1 MKEEKGSE
9 RRGEDSPAQ
18 AARER
23 SQAGV
28 VAGVGSLE
36 HGVGQGHGNAL
47 LPEHNTLTAGNLPG
61 LFIYLFIYFSS
72 TCRHGIILFCPVK
85 PGPTGCVPTS
95 SQNSVKN
102 HLQVPSSHLSQ
113 PFTPIAGSWGSSSGT
128 PLGISSLP
136 GELRGFPRWQG
147 QPGLGTAAPRPTIPP
162 PALLSGPLC
171 VFPTGGA
178 KAEGG
183 RELAREVPAAERR
196 R

>member
-1 MKEEKGSE
+1 MKEETGSE

-18 AARER
+18 AAREW

-28 VAGVGSLE
+28 VAGEGSLE

-47 LPEHNTLTAGNLPG
+47 LPEHNTLTAGNLP
-61 LFIYLFIYFSS
+61 IYFSS
-72 TCRHGIILFCPVK
+72 TCWHGIILFCPMK
-85 PGPTGCVPTS
+85 PGPMGCMPTS

-136 GELRGFPRWQG
+136 GELQGFPRWQG
-147 QPGLGTAAPRPTIPP
+147 QPGLGTAAPRPTIPL
-162 PALLSGPLC
+162 AVCFRVLSAYFQLEEP
-171 VFPTGGA
+171 
-178 KAEGG
+178 KRKEGG
-183 RELAREVPAAERR
+183 N
-196 R
+196 